1 MTPSASASASDAAP
15 SPTTEPTE
23 SAGASPAPELID
35 GFGYDDI
42 LQVDVNGLAV
52 RAAPLPSSAL
62 AIGYRLNGRRIGPV
76 RLDEGAYVSVDLGPL
91 VIGDTT
97 WYRVWPADDAELH
110 RSAVNWDTKNDGP
123 NPVEPGWIAVSVG
136 DDEYVSLF
144 RASEPQDYLPL
155 LVSGIGNYESE
166 QIANFDLFLIQ
177 WAYAIDEQFAP
188 CDFEVTMATEDGND
202 SLVVVDSSTI
212 GAFEE
217 GANPIG
223 AGDGNPIVGDSG
235 DPLVLQVR
243 SGCEWTL
250 RLEAQAHD

>member
-1 MTPSASASASDAAP
+1 
-15 SPTTEPTE
+15 
-23 SAGASPAPELID
+23 
-35 GFGYDDI
+35 
-42 LQVDVNGLAV
+42 VNGLAV
-52 RAAPLPSSAL
+52 RAAPFTSSAL
-62 AIGYRLNGRRIGPV
+62 AVGYRLNGREIGPV

-97 WYRVWPADDAELH
+97 WYRVRPAEDAELH
-110 RSAVNWDTKNDGP
+110 HSAVNWDTKNDGP

-136 DDEYVSLF
+136 DDQYVSLF